1 VNGLFALARI
11 GGVERMFEAGEFG
24 ASLFREIL
32 SAGKAAGYAFARFD
46 RVPADGKV
54 LFLRHDVDISA
65 RNALVLGHLAEEQGV
80 QSNFFFQLNAETYSI
95 FSDEVI
101 GIMQTLRAAGHCV
114 GLHVDEKRFGDDE
127 GLIRRTIDWFSSC
140 VLAVDDVMSFHRPS
154 PTVLGKPYT
163 TFINAYDPR
172 FFDADTYLSDSRRS
186 LAFLPTLAQW
196 LEAGRPRIQLL
207 LHPEWWTGIND
218 DHAIW
223 SELRDRRQ
231 FELEQ
236 YLMINCRKV
245 FGHVISAE
253 ARDFRV

>member
-1 VNGLFALARI
+1 VIGRFALLRI
-11 GGVERMFEAGEFG
+11 GGVERMFEASEFG
-24 ASLFREIL
+24 AGLFRDIL
-32 SAGKAAGYAFARFD
+32 CAGKAAGYVFACFD
-46 RVPADGKV
+46 RAPADGKA

-65 RNALVLGHLAEEQGV
+65 RNALVLGRLAEEQGV

-101 GIMQTLRAAGHCV
+101 GIMRTLRAAGHCV
-114 GLHVDEKRFGDDE
+114 GLHIDETRFGADE
-127 GLIRRTIDWFSSC
+127 GVIRRTIDWFSSC
-140 VLAVDDVMSFHRPS
+140 VLPVDDVMSFHRPS
-154 PTVLGKPYT
+154 PAVLGRPYA

-172 FFDADTYLSDSRRS
+172 FFSADAYLSDSRRS

-207 LHPEWWTGIND
+207 LHPEWWTGLNE

-223 SELRDRRQ
+223 AELRDRRQ
-231 FELEQ
+231 SELEQ
-236 YLMINCRKV
+236 YLMVNCRKV
-245 FGHVISAE
+245 FGHVIAAE